1 YVASS
6 LRFPVPSSLPSPF
19 LHTSSLTAPS
29 PRSCSLTCFK
39 THKTL
44 HETNALAS
52 KPLPQPPPAAVPQ
65 LPPTTA
71 TTTTTTTTT
80 AALPPTPRTPLSQDP
95 HTAALLSH
103 PAFTPLFTRYPNLKQ
118 QLRFIYRK
126 TLPPDEGG
134 MESYH
139 MSNGR
144 GGGRGGRGRGRG
156 RGGGRGG
163 AGGRGGFQ
171 GVFKQEKADERAGR
185 RLREEMGREDG
196 WGEGLREFG
205 RVCLEV
211 YGGGGRGDGKG

>member
-1 YVASS
+1 
-6 LRFPVPSSLPSPF
+6 P
-19 LHTSSLTAPS
+19 
-29 PRSCSLTCFK
+29 
-39 THKTL
+39 
-44 HETNALAS
+44 
-52 KPLPQPPPAAVPQ
+52 
-65 LPPTTA
+65 
-71 TTTTTTTTT
+71 
-80 AALPPTPRTPLSQDP
+80 LPPTPHTPLSQDP

-126 TLPPDEGG
+126 TLPSEEGG
-134 MESYH
+134 MESHH

-144 GGGRGGRGRGRG
+144 GGGRGGRGRGR
-156 RGGGRGG
+156 GRGG

-185 RLREEMGREDG
+185 RLREEMGREHG